1 MYHEGTLLYASIIR
15 DAMRVMWWMRERI
28 DDVGWTF
35 KVMLNEFI
43 KFNLVG
49 IVNSTFALV
58 LYEVLYRVD
67 LWPSHTAVAAWA
79 VSCAIGN
86 IEAHFMHYKF
96 TFNST
101 FSYFRSLNRAFWT
114 YTGQL
119 LITTLFHY
127 LMVEIFLL
135 HHTLA
140 WLVNTCV
147 FGYLNFLLIRWIA
160 FPPEYDK
167 KYQFD

>member
-1 MYHEGTLLYASIIR
+1 LKFSCAI
-15 DAMRVMWWMRERI
+15 I
-28 DDVGWTF
+28 DD
-35 KVMLNEFI
+35 
-43 KFNLVG
+43 
-49 IVNSTFALV
+49 
-58 LYEVLYRVD
+58 R
-67 LWPSHTAVAAWA
+67 A
-79 VSCAIGN
+79 VSCLIGN
-86 IEAHFMHYKF
+86 IEAHFMHYRF
-96 TFNST
+96 TFSST
-101 FSYFRSLNRAFWT
+101 FSYFRSLNRAFLT

-127 LMVEIFLL
+127 LMVEILLL

-167 KYQFD
+167 KYQLDAKDTECYAGIKTETLLSTLNKRT